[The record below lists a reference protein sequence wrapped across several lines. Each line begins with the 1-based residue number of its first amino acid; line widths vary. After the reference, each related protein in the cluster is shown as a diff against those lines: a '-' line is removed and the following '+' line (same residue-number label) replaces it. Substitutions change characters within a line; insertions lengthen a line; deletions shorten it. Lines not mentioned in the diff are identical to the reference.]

1 MIKNILITFM
11 IFVMTTTTTMAQV
24 PTFTLKTG
32 LVSIERSEM
41 VTRPRS
47 VNETIKKHFR
57 EESFIYKGEEANHQG
72 YILTIKDR
80 KSIKSIFELI
90 ESSCGSLIA
99 ATGASCNQEL
109 DNCQKDC
116 DERVKDIQGRNEQ
129 LSKDKLKLEKD
140 LESESNK
147 KIIFSSIA
155 AFVGIGFGALFMSVA
170 K

>member
-1 MIKNILITFM
+1 M
-11 IFVMTTTTTMAQV
+11 IFVMSTTTTLAQV

-32 LVSIERSEM
+32 LASIERSEM

-57 EESFIYKGEEANHQG
+57 EESFIYKGEEAKHQG
-72 YILTIKDR
+72 YILTLKDR
-80 KSIKSIFELI
+80 KAIKSIFELI

-99 ATGASCNQEL
+99 ATGASCDQEL

-116 DERVKDIQGRNEQ
+116 DERVEDIQGRNEQ
-129 LSKDKLKLEKD
+129 LTKDKLKLEKM
-140 LESESNK
+140 LKSESNK
-147 KIIFSSIA
+147 KIIFTSIA
-155 AFVGIGFGALFMSVA
+155 TFVGLGLGAFFMTIT